1 MPTKPI
7 NTKGKKKSSLLL
19 NDGVFI
25 FFIFFMGW
33 C

>member
-25 FFIFFMGW
+25 FLMGW

>member
-25 FFIFFMGW
+25 FFMGW